1 MFPVFIK
8 RQFKYFILIL
18 LCNFLP
24 LLAQNVPVNFKILG
38 ISVEGNKTADAVTI
52 IANSGLKIGDEIQ
65 LVADQNI
72 MNAIKQLW
80 TLNLFSDINV
90 DVDKQ
95 VADGVFLLIKVKE
108 FPRYEKNAFIGND
121 AESTSDLQAKIDLQR
136 GQILKPQEENKIKND
151 IIKLYEKDGYLNAEI
166 NFENFVY
173 FTADTTK
180 K

>member
-1 MFPVFIK
+1 MFQPFLK
-8 RQFKYFILIL
+8 KQFKYL
-18 LCNFLP
+18 LSIFLVCASIQV
-24 LLAQNVPVNFKILG
+24 LAQTIPVSYKILG
-38 ISVEGNKTADAVTI
+38 ITVEGNKTADVATI

-80 TLNLFSDINV
+80 SLNLFSDV
-90 DVDKQ
+90 DVYIDKQ

-108 FPRYEKNAFIGND
+108 FPRFEKDVFIGND

-151 IIKLYEKDGYLNAEI
+151 ILSCMKK
-166 NFENFVY
+166 
-173 FTADTTK
+173 TAT
-180 K
+180 